1 MNDYSEE
8 FKYWYERSF
17 LQSPSLCALK
27 YDDEK
32 LWEAWKI
39 AYNMGL
45 AKGAKLI
52 EEDNKDDP
60 IQTL

>member
-1 MNDYSEE
+1 MNEYSKE
-8 FKYWYERSF
+8 FKFWYGRCF
-17 LQSPSLCALK
+17 LQSPSQCALK

-32 LWEAWKI
+32 LWEAWKV

-60 IQTL
+60 T